1 MRGNEK
7 RQMTLGQRR
16 TLEAARPE
24 ENASRKEKRRA
35 ERKAQATATAAH
47 RSSEGRMAAETMR
60 EDGAEAGEK
69 EHSRYGKAQAKASLR
84 SGGKRKQST
93 SDLCTEIEE

>member
-1 MRGNEK
+1 MAV
-7 RQMTLGQRR
+7 GQRR
-16 TLEAARPE
+16 TLEATRPE
-24 ENASRKEKRRA
+24 ESTSRKEKRRA
-35 ERKAQATATAAH
+35 ERKAQAVATAAH
-47 RSSEGRMAAETMR
+47 RSFAGRMAAETMK
-60 EDGAEAGEK
+60 EDGAEAGES